1 VNLLNIQIPSWAKD
15 TSSAARMINARSE
28 TAQTLPAFRHPIK
41 LRGCLIPAD
50 GFYYS
55 GIPVMATSARTAPLE
70 AIKPARLWMF
80 LSFFAIYVVWGST
93 YLAIRIAVETIPP
106 LVTAGIRHTTAGLIL
121 LGWAWARGYRPRV
134 EHWKA
139 GLVLGALFFLV
150 GHGTLH
156 WAEQYVPSGLAA
168 LLIASEPL
176 WILAIGSALGDEKI
190 NWKNGLGLLL
200 GLFGVGMLTGT
211 DLTVRSSF
219 GIGILVVLIGAG
231 SWAVGVCVSPRLKL
245 PEEPIA
251 RAAIPL
257 VCGAVMLLVAALISG
272 EFGAIQWYAV
282 SACSVLGLAYLILF
296 GSVVAFTAYTW
307 LLQHIAPT
315 LVATHTFVNPV
326 VAVLLGWLLAG
337 EALTLRLVMATI
349 AILGAIV
356 LIQRGDRHNEIQ
368 AEAVQSD

>member
-1 VNLLNIQIPSWAKD
+1 
-15 TSSAARMINARSE
+15 
-28 TAQTLPAFRHPIK
+28 
-41 LRGCLIPAD
+41 
-50 GFYYS
+50 
-55 GIPVMATSARTAPLE
+55 MATSARTAPLE
-70 AIKPARLWMF
+70 ATKSARLWML

-121 LGWAWARGYRPRV
+121 LVWAWARGYRPRV

-139 GLVLGALFFLV
+139 GLVLGALFFLI

-211 DLTVRSSF
+211 DLTVRSSL
-219 GIGILVVLIGAG
+219 GIGTMVVLIGAA
-231 SWAVGVCVSPRLKL
+231 SWAVGVCVSSRLKL

-257 VCGAVMLLVAALISG
+257 VCGAMMLLVAALIAG
-272 EFGAIQWYAV
+272 EFGAVQWDAV
-282 SACSVLGLAYLILF
+282 SARSVLGLAYLILF

-337 EALTLRLVMATI
+337 EALTLRLVMATT

-356 LIQRGDRHNEIQ
+356 LIQKGDRHSGTQ
-368 AEAVQSD
+368 GDAAQSN

>member
-1 VNLLNIQIPSWAKD
+1 
-15 TSSAARMINARSE
+15 M
-28 TAQTLPAFRHPIK
+28 
-41 LRGCLIPAD
+41 
-50 GFYYS
+50 
-55 GIPVMATSARTAPLE
+55 PVMATSASTAAAE
-70 AIKPARLWMF
+70 TAKSARLWML

-121 LGWAWARGYRPRV
+121 LGWAWARGYRPRL

-168 LLIASEPL
+168 LLISTEPL
-176 WILAIGSALGDEKI
+176 WILAIGSALGDETI

-200 GLFGVGMLTGT
+200 GLLGVGMLTGT
-211 DLTVRSSF
+211 DLTVRTSF
-219 GIGILVVLIGAG
+219 GIGILVVLIGSA
-231 SWAVGVCVSPRLKL
+231 SWAVGVCISPRLKL
-245 PEEPIA
+245 PEEPMA

-272 EFGAIQWYAV
+272 EFGTIRWNAV
-282 SACSVLGLAYLILF
+282 SGRSVLGLAYLILF

-337 EALTLRLVMATI
+337 ETLTVRLAVATI
-349 AILGAIV
+349 AILSAIV
-356 LIQRGDRHNEIQ
+356 LIQKGDRHNEMQ
-368 AEAVQSD
+368 AAQSD